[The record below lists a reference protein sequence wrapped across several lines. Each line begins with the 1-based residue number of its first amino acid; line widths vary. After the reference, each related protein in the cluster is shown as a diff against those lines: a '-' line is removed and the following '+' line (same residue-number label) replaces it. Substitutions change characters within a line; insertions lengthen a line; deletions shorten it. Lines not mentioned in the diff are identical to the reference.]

1 MLARTRSGLVAHR
14 RAAVPSAGMPGTV
27 EVESLTPHIALV
39 RLNRPQRLN
48 ALSFELVADLH
59 DALDQVG
66 SDPECKVAIL
76 TGAGRAFCAGLDL
89 ADWGEPPA
97 PGEHHHVQRGVSG
110 QSFMSN
116 LVAHIRR
123 MSPIVVAAVNGA
135 AFGGGLG
142 LACAADVRIVGRGA
156 RLCSAYIR
164 TGLTGTDI
172 GISYNLPRLVG
183 AARAFDLIVSGREID
198 GTEAERIGLASR
210 VVDDER
216 LLDEAL
222 EYASVLASY
231 THTGLSMTKQAFWL
245 NVDAPS
251 LDAALA
257 VEDRNQ
263 MIAGQAADVKAYM
276 DAYRA
281 KITKK

>member
-1 MLARTRSGLVAHR
+1 
-14 RAAVPSAGMPGTV
+14 MPGTV
-27 EVESLTPHIALV
+27 EVEPASPHVTIV
-39 RLNRPQRLN
+39 RLNRPHRLN

-59 DALDQVG
+59 DALDTV
-66 SDPECKVAIL
+66 SADEECKVAVL

-89 ADWGEPPA
+89 ADWGEPPK
-97 PGEHHHVQRGVSG
+97 PGEHPHMQRGVSG

-123 MSPIVVAAVNGA
+123 ISPIVVAAVNGP

-142 LACAADVRIVGRGA
+142 LACAADVRIAARGS
-156 RLCSAYIR
+156 RWCSAYIR

-172 GISYNLPRLVG
+172 GISYNLTRLIG

-198 GTEAERIGLASR
+198 GAEAERIGLASQ

-216 LLDEAL
+216 LLDATL
-222 EYASVLASY
+222 DYANILAGY

-257 VEDRNQ
+257 IEDRNQ
-263 MIAGQAADVKAYM
+263 MIAGQAADVQDYM
-276 DAYRA
+276 NAYRA